1 YGDEVRVV
9 EVGDYA
15 RELCGG
21 THVAR
26 SGQLGLVKVL
36 SESSIGSGVRR
47 VEALVGLDA
56 FSFLAKEHLLV
67 SRLADL
73 FRVPSDQVADRVEQT
88 VAQLREAEKELTR
101 LRAEMV
107 LAGAGTLAANARDVA
122 GTAYVATEAPAG
134 TGGNDART
142 LAQEVRR
149 RLDSGR
155 PGVVAVAV
163 RSGGKTSLVI
173 AVNERAR
180 DLGLS

>member
-1 YGDEVRVV
+1 
-9 EVGDYA
+9 
-15 RELCGG
+15 
-21 THVAR
+21 
-26 SGQLGLVKVL
+26 
-36 SESSIGSGVRR
+36 
-47 VEALVGLDA
+47 
-56 FSFLAKEHLLV
+56 
-67 SRLADL
+67 
-73 FRVPSDQVADRVEQT
+73 
-88 VAQLREAEKELTR
+88 
-101 LRAEMV
+101 
-107 LAGAGTLAANARDVA
+107 LAANARDVA

-180 DLGLS
+180 DLGLSAKDLVKAALSGRGGGSDEIAQGGGLPADQAPVVLASVEQLVAKAASS